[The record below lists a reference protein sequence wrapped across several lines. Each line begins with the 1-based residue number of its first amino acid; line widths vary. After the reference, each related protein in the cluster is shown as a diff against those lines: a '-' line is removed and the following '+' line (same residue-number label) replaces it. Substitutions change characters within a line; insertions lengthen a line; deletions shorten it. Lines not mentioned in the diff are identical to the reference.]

1 VNVGAILG
9 RLTPYQAQER
19 KIVEDQSTGDII
31 SAITKSHEKY
41 KPEYKKIALFFK
53 GSNPKQ
59 TGKKLFDFLKTN
71 VRYIIEPGDK
81 QTAKSPAAILAQG
94 HGDCK
99 HYSLFTGGVL
109 QQLRIP
115 FAYRFASYKTFDP
128 QPGHVFVVINPG
140 TSSEIWI
147 DPVLSTFDYKK
158 PYTYAKDKNMA
169 LYTVSGI
176 GATAAQKA
184 ALKQAK
190 AAKKQAKGKAAKKAA
205 KVEVKAARKAAG
217 RTAGQVLKKG
227 AKVVLKVSA
236 APMRNAFLL
245 LVKLNFA
252 NLGVKLKKAWEKAPS
267 KLQSFWESA
276 GGKIDA
282 LKKAWEKGSTKKR
295 IFGDDTIGALP
306 AAAAAAPAA
315 AAPLLIKV
323 VDLLKKIGID
333 PAELVE
339 IGKDAINQKA
349 QELAK
354 KALQPAA
361 AKEAAQVE
369 VADQLEADIEETT
382 TATPAPMFKAA
393 TGTSMLPLILGGAA
407 VLYFVT
413 RKR

>member
-1 VNVGAILG
+1 VNPGAILG
-9 RLTPYQAQER
+9 RLNPYLAQEK

-31 SAITKSHEKY
+31 SAITTSHEKY

-59 TGKKLFDFLKTN
+59 TGKKLFDFLKNN

-81 QTAKSPAAILAQG
+81 QTVKSPAAILAQG

-99 HYSLFTGGVL
+99 HYSLFAGGVL
-109 QQLRIP
+109 QQLGVP

-140 TSSEIWI
+140 TSNEIWV
-147 DPVLSTFDYKK
+147 DPVLTSFDYKK
-158 PYTYAKDKNMA
+158 PYTHAKDKRMA

-176 GATAAQKA
+176 GKATAAQKA
-184 ALKQAK
+184 ALRKAKQAK
-190 AAKKQAKGKAAKKAA
+190 KAAKGRAAKKAA

-252 NLGVKLKKAWEKAPS
+252 NLAVKLKRAWDKAPS
-267 KLQSFWESA
+267 KLQTFWESI
-276 GGKIDA
+276 GGKIEA

-295 IFGDDTIGALP
+295 IFGEDTIGEP
-306 AAAAAAPAA
+306 GIAAATAS
-315 AAPLLIKV
+315 AAPLIVKIA
-323 VDLLKKIGID
+323 DLLKKIGIEPD
-333 PAELVE
+333 ELVE
-339 IGKDAINQKA
+339 IGKDALNQKA

-354 KALQPAA
+354 KALQPKA
-361 AKEAAQVE
+361 AKEAAQIE
-369 VADQLEADIEETT
+369 VADQLEADIEEAT
-382 TATPAPMFKAA
+382 TATPAPMFRAA
-393 TGTSMLPLILGGAA
+393 TGTNMLPLILGGAA

>member
-1 VNVGAILG
+1 MNVGAILG
-9 RLTPYQAQER
+9 RLNPYQAQER

-59 TGKKLFDFLKTN
+59 TGKKLFDFLKNN

-81 QTAKSPAAILAQG
+81 QTVKSPAAILAQG

-99 HYSLFTGGVL
+99 HYSLFSGGVL
-109 QQLRIP
+109 QQLGIP

-147 DPVLSTFDYKK
+147 DPVLSSFDYKK
-158 PYTYAKDKNMA
+158 PYTYAKDKKMA

-190 AAKKQAKGKAAKKAA
+190 AAKKAAKGKEAKKAA

-227 AKVVLKVSA
+227 AKVVLKVA
-236 APMRNAFLL
+236 ASPMRNAFLL

-252 NLGVKLKKAWEKAPS
+252 NLGVKLKSAWDKAPS
-267 KLQSFWESA
+267 KLQTFWESA
-276 GGKIDA
+276 GGKMEA

-315 AAPLLIKV
+315 AAPLLVKIAE
-323 VDLLKKIGID
+323 LLKGIGID
-333 PAELVE
+333 PQELVE
-339 IGKDAINQKA
+339 IGKDAINEKA

-354 KALQPAA
+354 KVLQPAA

-393 TGTSMLPLILGGAA
+393 TGTNMLPLILGGAA
-407 VLYFVT
+407 VLYFVM
-413 RKR
+413 RKK

>member
-9 RLTPYQAQER
+9 RLNPYQAQER

-31 SAITKSHEKY
+31 SAITTSHEKY

-59 TGKKLFDFLKTN
+59 TGKKLFDFLKNN

-81 QTAKSPAAILAQG
+81 QTVKSPAAILAQG

-99 HYSLFTGGVL
+99 HYSLFAGGVL
-109 QQLRIP
+109 QQLGVP

-128 QPGHVFVVINPG
+128 QPGHVFVVMHPG
-140 TSSEIWI
+140 TEKEIWI

-158 PYTYAKDKNMA
+158 PYTYAKDKRMA

-176 GATAAQKA
+176 GKATAAQKA

-190 AAKKQAKGKAAKKAA
+190 QAKKAAKGKEAKRAA

-227 AKVVLKVSA
+227 TKVVLKVA
-236 APMRNAFLL
+236 ASPMRNAFLL
-245 LVKLNFA
+245 LVKVNFA
-252 NLGVKLKKAWEKAPS
+252 NLGVKLKKAWDKSPS
-267 KLQSFWESA
+267 KLQTFWESA

-295 IFGDDTIGALP
+295 IFGDDTIGAAP
-306 AAAAAAPAA
+306 AAAAAT
-315 AAPLLIKV
+315 AAPLLVKIA
-323 VDLLKKIGID
+323 DLLKKIGIEPD
-333 PAELVE
+333 ELVE
-339 IGKDAINQKA
+339 IGKDALNQKA

-361 AKEAAQVE
+361 AKEAAQIE
-369 VADQLEADIEETT
+369 VADQLEETT

-393 TGTSMLPLILGGAA
+393 TGTNMLPLILGGAA
-407 VLYFVT
+407 VLYFVM
-413 RKR
+413 RKK